1 MNKIV
6 IEEIVNVSNISVL
19 EPTKLKVIIKEND
32 VYLTELYKNEAKVF
46 RDEAEAFRDE
56 SLLASQEAKI
66 SENNALLSANNAE
79 VQAVKAE
86 NEADRAE
93 DEAEKALLSAEQ
105 AFQSFEDANESATLA
120 FEFKQEAKEFRDE
133 AEQFRNEAE
142 QFTKTSWISLV
153 SQWSVEPFELS
164 SSSTGSIFQYQKGSV
179 IYYRFVPNPYEPSLD
194 AFYEDINL
202 TTLITTRG

>member
-56 SLLASQEAKI
+56 SLL
-66 SENNALLSANNAE
+66 SANNAE

-105 AFQSFEDANESATLA
+105 AFKSFEDANESANLA

>member
-56 SLLASQEAKI
+56 SLL
-66 SENNALLSANNAE
+66 SANNAE

-86 NEADRAE
+86 NEADKAE

-105 AFQSFEDANESATLA
+105 AFQSFQDANESANLA